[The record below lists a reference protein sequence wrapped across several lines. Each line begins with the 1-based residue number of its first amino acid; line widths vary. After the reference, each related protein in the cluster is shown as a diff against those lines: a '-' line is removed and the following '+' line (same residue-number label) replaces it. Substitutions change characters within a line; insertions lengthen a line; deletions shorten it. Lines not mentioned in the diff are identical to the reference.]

1 MEQMM
6 GQEIPFDQPLPTRVI
21 DTMRTIYAPPH
32 DASYWTTLEWRVM
45 AQIARTPMV
54 SWWQVLDRWARAEL
68 VAAAAVLVVV
78 GALFMHAKDTELRT
92 AYDAV
97 IGPVVTETFSIPAG
111 ALGERT
117 GADLRGAIF
126 SDVIS
131 Q

>member
-1 MEQMM
+1 MDKD
-6 GQEIPFDQPLPTRVI
+6 IPFDQPLPAPIVGA
-21 DTMRTIYAPPH
+21 MRTLYAPPRE
-32 DASYWTTLEWRVM
+32 ASYWSALESRIM
-45 AQIARTPMV
+45 AQVIGTSRVT
-54 SWWQVLDRWARAEL
+54 WWQVLDRWARAEF

-78 GALFMHAKDTELRT
+78 GALLMHANATELHV

-97 IGPVVTETFSIPAG
+97 IAPAVTETFSLPAG

>member
-1 MEQMM
+1 M
-6 GQEIPFDQPLPTRVI
+6 GQEIQFDQPLPARVVGA
-21 DTMRTIYAPPH
+21 MRTLYAPPQG
-32 DASYWTTLEWRVM
+32 ASYWVSLESRVM
-45 AQIARTPMV
+45 AQVVRTPMM
-54 SWWQVLDRWARAEL
+54 SWWQVLDRWARMEL

-78 GALFMHAKDTELRT
+78 GALFMRANNTELRT